1 MERVAQVAAVIR
13 LRPKNSE
20 SRMHSRP
27 LNALSYLDT
36 DSR

>member
-1 MERVAQVAAVIR
+1 MEKVAQAAAVSVYA
-13 LRPKNSE
+13 PNSE

-27 LNALSYLDT
+27 LNALSYLDI